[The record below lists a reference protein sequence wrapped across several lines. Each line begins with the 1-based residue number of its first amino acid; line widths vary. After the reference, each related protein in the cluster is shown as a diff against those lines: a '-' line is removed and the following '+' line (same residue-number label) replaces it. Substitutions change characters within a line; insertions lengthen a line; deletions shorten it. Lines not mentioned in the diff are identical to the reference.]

1 VSSGAAPGRLAVGVC
16 GTMNEERDRKVARA
30 VVLLSGGMD
39 SAVVLAMAIR
49 RGFEAHALTFR
60 YGQRHLVEVEAARN
74 VAAALGASRH
84 VVLDLDLASFGGS
97 ALTANGEIP
106 RAAAGADRPEIPA
119 TYVPARNAVFLALAA
134 SFAEALA
141 ARDVFIGVSAVDY
154 SGYPDCRPEFIRAFE
169 SALNLGTRAGATGFP
184 LELHA
189 PLLEMSKAD
198 TVRAGLALGVDF
210 GLTRS
215 CYDPEGGGTPCGR
228 CDACRLRTRGFDGA
242 GVADPLAQRKT

>member
-1 VSSGAAPGRLAVGVC
+1 MSEKRVPEA
-16 GTMNEERDRKVARA
+16 ARA

-39 SAVVLAMAIR
+39 SAVVLAMAIQ

-60 YGQRHLVEVEAARN
+60 YGQRHAVEIEAARG
-74 VAAALGASRH
+74 VAAALGAVRH
-84 VVLDLDLASFGGS
+84 LVLDLDLARFGGS
-97 ALTANGEIP
+97 ALTADGELP
-106 RAAAGADRPEIPA
+106 RAAGGGERPAIPA
-119 TYVPARNAVFLALAA
+119 TYVPARNAVFLSLAA

-169 SALNLGTRAGATGFP
+169 AALSLGTRAGATGSP
-184 LELHA
+184 LRLHA
-189 PLLEMSKAD
+189 PLLELSKAD

-215 CYDPEGGGTPCGR
+215 CYDPSGGGAPCGA
-228 CDACRLRTRGFDGA
+228 CDACRLRALGFDGA
-242 GVADPLAQRKT
+242 GVSDPLARQKA